1 MKHSGATQRGQAP
14 RLDLLAESELGRTGF
29 RLAFPDALE
38 KRYWDDIGAERLHE
52 IRTIVWWGV
61 TGYFCLGIL
70 LNLTVIPDPDWRNV
84 AIQLGGACTAVLLIL
99 HFGLRS
105 KNAVTRRENGLLACG
120 LICST
125 AAMLV
130 ITAKPAPAT
139 MRDFLLA
146 IPPASF
152 VLVFVRL
159 RFAQTLG
166 FFVVNLGVFALV
178 LVSRPEIRPGDAVFL
193 IGFMMTLLLP
203 SLVGAHAYERASR
216 RIYLHRLLDRLRSEA
231 LEVQNAALTDL
242 SYTDALTGVAN
253 RRRLDEALAELAAA
267 PGAAGALLLVDIDRF
282 KAFNDR
288 YGHLAGDACLCHVA
302 KCLAANLRSDDLL
315 ARFGGEEFAVLLTQ
329 AAMEDATQTADRL
342 RDAVQHLQFVV
353 DGRPASVTISVGLAM
368 REGAGTPEALIGSAD
383 IALYAA
389 KHAGRNRVRV
399 AAPGHDR
406 EQAMSA

>member
-14 RLDLLAESELGRTGF
+14 RLDGLAESELGRSGF

-38 KRYWDDIGAERLHE
+38 RRYREDIGAERLRE

-61 TGYFCLGIL
+61 TSYFCLGIL
-70 LNLTVIPDPDWRNV
+70 LNLTVIPNPDWKNV
-84 AIQLGGACTAVLLIL
+84 AIQLGGACSAVLLIL
-99 HFGLRS
+99 RFGLGSR
-105 KNAVTRRENGLLACG
+105 NTVATRENALLVCC
-120 LICST
+120 LLCSA

-130 ITAKPAPAT
+130 ITAKPTPAT
-139 MRDFLLA
+139 LRDFLMA

-178 LVSRPEIRPGDAVFL
+178 LVSRPEISSGDDVFL

-231 LEVQNAALTDL
+231 LEAQNATLTDL

-253 RRRLDEALAELAAA
+253 RRRLDEALAELVAA
-267 PGAAGALLLVDIDRF
+267 PGVAGALLLIDIDRF

-288 YGHLAGDACLCHVA
+288 YGHLAGDTCLCHVA
-302 KCLAANLRSDDLL
+302 KRLAAHLRSADLL
-315 ARFGGEEFAVLLTQ
+315 ARFGGEEFAVLLPQ
-329 AAMEDATQTADRL
+329 ATMDDAAQTAERL

-353 DGRPASVTISVGLAM
+353 ERKPVSVTISVGVAL
-368 REGAGTPEALIGSAD
+368 RDGAGTPQALIGAAD
-383 IALYAA
+383 VALYAA
-389 KHAGRNRVRV
+389 KHAGRNRVRI
-399 AAPGHDR
+399 AAPGHDHER
-406 EQAMSA
+406 ALSA